1 MFLIEYIFFV
11 CLGFFVYCNFVLI
24 IIYVFIFIRIIWILR
39 LNNVFMVIYIYK
51 LWVELRL
58 KFILIGYRVLFI
70 KMSLFIFFVF
80 DIKKFILSKL

>member
-58 KFILIGYRVLFI
+58 KFILIGFRVLFI